1 MAGQDP
7 KKLANENK
15 LLKEQ
20 LDLLRS
26 RNKLQ
31 DDSFDISASAV
42 DSLKEIL
49 GIESRRSTFEAATLK
64 TNKDINASI
73 LNQKTGLSDIS
84 NIQKQI
90 QKNEDLLKKSKLV
103 ERGLLSSIGGE
114 LSKNGKI
121 IEGRIKKQAEQ
132 NKQLSEYNKR
142 IEEGVSIDMASYNQ
156 LKNKISLN
164 EQLISQDFSKL
175 SSLEQQVLL
184 TQQNTKA
191 LEEQQNVREAEKGI
205 QTQLETQIGL
215 SGKLAG
221 ILGAI
226 PGLGNSSAKALGEV
240 TEELNKQVEAGGE
253 LPSRLKTLGMM
264 ASKTASSLAKGLTDP
279 LTILTTIGALFLE
292 LDKAAGDFAKSQNMS
307 YNDALKARESYS
319 SMAVSSGDV
328 SLNARTLMESQA
340 AIGAQLG
347 TNAELNKEDLQ
358 TFTKLREQAGY
369 TNEELAGIQQLSL
382 VNGKSLED
390 NTAEILGGAK
400 AYASRNKLVVN
411 EKQILKEISKASAS
425 LKLSLGGSANELAR
439 SAVQAKQFGL
449 NLEQAEK
456 MSQSLLDFES
466 SIESELSA
474 ELLTGK
480 DLNLERARGLALN
493 GDAAAAAAEIAAQ
506 VGSAADFGKMNVI
519 QQEAIAKAV
528 GMQRDELAQ
537 SLIDK
542 ESLAKLGAKEGQTAL
557 EAYQA
562 MKDKGM
568 TEAQIAEKLGNDE
581 LAKQYEQQS
590 NAEKFAQTIE
600 HVKEIFVS
608 IVDGPMGTMLNML
621 GKMMANAG
629 VIYTVFGFIAAIMTG
644 NMLMGLGKMIA
655 QLGIALG
662 LSTARAIAE
671 VTAAEALT
679 LGIATVAIVAG
690 LATVGGLMYSMMKGN
705 DVMSSPP
712 GYGKRTLMGPEG
724 AIQLND
730 KDTVIAGTNLFGNDV
745 KSEPGKATQMGNK
758 GEIKVKSEGGDMA
771 SVIAAIN
778 ALANRPINVSI
789 DGKKVIEATTGANPN
804 TQGDANRKNS
814 YKMS

>member
-31 DDSFDISASAV
+31 DDSFDISTSAV

-64 TNKDINASI
+64 TNKDINAAI

-142 IEEGVSIDMASYNQ
+142 IEEGVSIDMSSYNQ
-156 LKNKISLN
+156 LKDKISLQ

-184 TQQNTKA
+184 TQQNIKA
-191 LEEQQNVREAEKGI
+191 LEDQQKIREAENDIQEHINSQLGLTGSLLKGI
-205 QTQLETQIGL
+205 NKVPIVGKFIDANKALEKMRESIEAGG
-215 SGKLAG
+215 GKLAA
-221 ILGAI
+221 LGA
-226 PGLGNSSAKALGEV
+226 GFKAV
-240 TEELNKQVEAGGE
+240 GGDIV
-253 LPSRLKTLGMM
+253 SGM
-264 ASKTASSLAKGLTDP
+264 TDP
-279 LTILTTIGALFLE
+279 LFILTGILKIFTE
-292 LDKAAGDFAKSQNMS
+292 LDKAAGAFAKSQNMS

-319 SMAVSSGDV
+319 SMAASSGDL
-328 SLNARTLMESQA
+328 SLNARTLMETQS

-347 TNAELNKEDLQ
+347 TNAKLNEKDLQ
-358 TFTKLREQAGY
+358 TFTKLREQAGF
-369 TNEELAGIQQLSL
+369 TNEELMGVQQLSL
-382 VNGKSLED
+382 VNGKSLEK
-390 NTAEILGGAK
+390 NTSEILGGAQ

-411 EKQILKEISKASAS
+411 EKQILKDISKASAS

-474 ELLTGK
+474 ELVTGK

-493 GDAAAAAAEIAAQ
+493 GDSAAAAAEIASQ

-542 ESLAKLGAKEGQTAL
+542 ESLAKLSAKEGQTAL

-562 MKDKGM
+562 MKDRGM
-568 TEAQIAEKLGNDE
+568 TEAQIATELGDAQI
-581 LAKQYEQQS
+581 AKQYEQQS

-600 HVKEIFVS
+600 HVKEIFTS
-608 IVDGPMGTMLNML
+608 MVDGPMGAILSFL
-621 GKMMANAG
+621 GVFLKNTQ
-629 VIYTVFGFIAAIMTG
+629 VIYTITGLIAGIYA
-644 NMLMGLGKMIA
+644 GKMIGGLV
-655 QLGIALG
+655 QTIAKIVAMAAANTANAAAATAA
-662 LSTARAIAE
+662 STASTYGAMLPVILGSVGAIVGLIAS
-671 VTAAEALT
+671 VTAND
-679 LGIATVAIVAG
+679 
-690 LATVGGLMYSMMKGN
+690 MM
-705 DVMSSPP
+705 SAPP

-745 KSEPGKATQMGNK
+745 KSEPGKATQMGSK
-758 GEIKVKSEGGDMA
+758 GEIKVKSESGDMA
-771 SVIAAIN
+771 AVIAAIN
-778 ALANRPINVSI
+778 NLASRPINVSI
-789 DGKKVIEATTGANPN
+789 DGKKVIEATTGAQPN
-804 TQGDANRKNS
+804 TQGDENRKNS

>member
-1 MAGQDP
+1 MALTPKEQDQ
-7 KKLANENK
+7 LNK
-15 LLKEQ
+15 LIEEGIKLSKQ
-20 LDLLRS
+20 LNDTQQATSFSNFTGSLSDAERIVKSLR
-26 RNKLQ
+26 Q
-31 DDSFDISASAV
+31 DWSEYV
-42 DSLKEIL
+42 
-49 GIESRRSTFEAATLK
+49 
-64 TNKDINASI
+64 
-73 LNQKTGLSDIS
+73 SDIS
-84 NIQKQI
+84 GAREGFSRIVDEM
-90 QKNEDLLKKSKLV
+90 KNMNSGLSKSK
-103 ERGLLSSIGGE
+103 
-114 LSKNGKI
+114 K
-121 IEGRIKKQAEQ
+121 A
-132 NKQLSEYNKR
+132 
-142 IEEGVSIDMASYNQ
+142 
-156 LKNKISLN
+156 
-164 EQLISQDFSKL
+164 FSDL
-175 SSLEQQVLL
+175 SSLAAKLQSHQQGISILSVKELQNLKKKTAEKVNDLTLSQKLVNEEIASLQIKGQLEKDENIRLDKLL
-184 TQQNTKA
+184 IAQTELGNEISNNNGFIRQFNTQLNDQIE
-191 LEEQQNVREAEKGI
+191 LEEHINSTMGITGSLLKGI
-205 QTQLETQIGL
+205 NKVPIVGQFIDADNAIQKMRESIEAGG
-215 SGKLAG
+215 GKLAA
-221 ILGAI
+221 LGA
-226 PGLGNSSAKALGEV
+226 GFKAV
-240 TEELNKQVEAGGE
+240 GGDIV
-253 LPSRLKTLGMM
+253 SGM
-264 ASKTASSLAKGLTDP
+264 TDP
-279 LTILTTIGALFLE
+279 LFILTSIFKIFTE
-292 LDKAAGDFAKSQNMS
+292 LDKSAGDFAKSQNMS
-307 YNDALKARESYS
+307 YDDALKAREHYS
-319 SMAVSSGDV
+319 SMAASSGDL

-382 VNGKSLED
+382 VNGKSLEN

-411 EKQILKEISKASAS
+411 EKQILKDISKASAS

-456 MSQSLLDFES
+456 MSNSLLDFES
-466 SIESELSA
+466 SIENELSA

-493 GDAAAAAAEIAAQ
+493 GDIAGAAAEVAAQ

-542 ESLAKLGAKEGQTAL
+542 ESLAKLGATEGQTAL

-562 MKDKGM
+562 MRDKGM
-568 TEAQIAEKLGNDE
+568 TEAQIAEELGDKE

-600 HVKEIFVS
+600 HIKEIFIS
-608 IVDGPMGTMLNML
+608 IVDGPMGTILSML
-621 GKMMANAG
+621 GTMMKNAG
-629 VIYTVFGFIAAIMTG
+629 VVYTVFGLIATIMAG
-644 NMLMGLGKMIA
+644 NMLMGLGKVIA

-679 LGIATVAIVAG
+679 LGVATVAIAAG
-690 LATVGGLMYSMMKGN
+690 LAAVGGLMYSMMKGN
-705 DVMSSPP
+705 DVMSAPP
-712 GYGKRTLMGPEG
+712 GYGKRTLLGPEG

-745 KSEPGKATQMGNK
+745 KSEPGKSTQMGSK
-758 GEIKVKSEGGDMA
+758 GEIKVKSEGGDMSA
-771 SVIAAIN
+771 VIAAIN

-804 TQGDANRKNS
+804 TQGDENRKNS

>member
-307 YNDALKARESYS
+307 YKDALKARESYS
-319 SMAVSSGDV
+319 SMAASSGDV
-328 SLNARTLMESQA
+328 SLNARSLMESQA

>member
-1 MAGQDP
+1 MADKDDVILKIKEKIAKLDRASAKAYREQLTALNNGNSALETFHNLLEDIDTRIEDQSRGFTGLLSEI
-7 KKLANENK
+7 KKINEELSKEDKHIRDATKSFRGLESIASKLKDDQKGYTTLNEKQLNQEKSKLKSFLDQARAAAEQLAIDKGIVDLAHVNLAFRHDLSEEERAILTAAQGNFSIYERTNK
-15 LLKEQ
+15 LLEDRIKEEKHINSQ
-20 LDLLRS
+20 LGLTG
-26 RNKLQ
+26 KLM
-31 DDSFDISASAV
+31 
-42 DSLKEIL
+42 K
-49 GIESRRSTFEAATLK
+49 GITKIPIVGQFIDADEA
-64 TNKDINASI
+64 
-73 LNQKTGLSDIS
+73 
-84 NIQKQI
+84 
-90 QKNEDLLKKSKLV
+90 LKK
-103 ERGLLSSIGGE
+103 
-114 LSKNGKI
+114 
-121 IEGRIKKQAEQ
+121 
-132 NKQLSEYNKR
+132 
-142 IEEGVSIDMASYNQ
+142 M
-156 LKNKISLN
+156 
-164 EQLISQDFSKL
+164 
-175 SSLEQQVLL
+175 
-184 TQQNTKA
+184 
-191 LEEQQNVREAEKGI
+191 RE
-205 QTQLETQIGL
+205 
-215 SGKLAG
+215 S
-221 ILGAI
+221 
-226 PGLGNSSAKALGEV
+226 
-240 TEELNKQVEAGGE
+240 VEAGGGK
-253 LPSRLKTLGMM
+253 LAALGAGFKSVGGDIVSGM
-264 ASKTASSLAKGLTDP
+264 ADP
-279 LTILTTIGALFLE
+279 LFILTGILKIFTE
-292 LDKAAGDFAKSQNMS
+292 LDSAAGAFAKSQNMS
-307 YNDALKARESYS
+307 YNDALKAREHYS
-319 SMAVSSGDV
+319 SMAASSGDL
-328 SLNARTLMESQA
+328 SLNARTIQESQA

-382 VNGKSLED
+382 VNGKSLEK
-390 NTAEILGGAK
+390 NTSEILGGAK

-411 EKQILKEISKASAS
+411 EKQILKDISKASAS

-493 GDAAAAAAEIAAQ
+493 GDSAAAAAEIAAQ

-542 ESLAKLGAKEGQTAL
+542 ESLAKLGAKEGETAL
-557 EAYQA
+557 QAYQA
-562 MKDKGM
+562 MKDRGM
-568 TEAQIAEKLGNDE
+568 TEAQIAEELGDKE

-600 HVKEIFVS
+600 NIKEIFIS
-608 IVDGPMGTMLNML
+608 IVDGPLGSILSGLSTMM
-621 GKMMANAG
+621 KSAG
-629 VIYTVFGFIAAIMTG
+629 VVYTVFGLIAAVMAG
-644 NMLMGLGKMIA
+644 NMLIGLGKMIA

-679 LGIATVAIVAG
+679 LGVATVAIVAG
-690 LATVGGLMYSMMKGN
+690 LAAVGGLMYSMMKGN
-705 DVMSSPP
+705 DVMSTPP

-758 GEIKVKSEGGDMA
+758 GEIKVKSEGGDMSA
-771 SVIAAIN
+771 VITAIN
-778 ALANRPINVSI
+778 ALASRPINVSVQI
-789 DGKKVIEATTGANPN
+789 DGKELILAQAKFPN
-804 TQGDANRKNS
+804 TQGDENRKNS
-814 YKMS
+814 YKI